1 MLTDTSSFAQFQSR
15 RDSVTDNG
23 VGLENGSAAA
33 EMVVRNASMETI
45 MDHPTVFARAAR
57 KVARQTRRRRKMK
70 RQEVAQVFFQSG
82 LLDMLGY
89 GGPEYRINDC
99 LDEECVN
106 VVMRSFT
113 GRPIAVLSFREPDED
128 LAASIDELEQVA
140 FEVLGSTMGLAG
152 VTNGSELWLYR
163 MHEGVL
169 LRPGEQFDLAAMTTD
184 CIRALLTFFQHCQV
198 CWPRHLR
205 SPRFW

>member
-1 MLTDTSSFAQFQSR
+1 MLTGTSSFAQFQSR
-15 RDSVTDNG
+15 RDGVADNG
-23 VGLENGSAAA
+23 MGLEENAA
-33 EMVVRNASMETI
+33 EMVVRSASMETV
-45 MDHPTVFARAAR
+45 MDHTAAFARAAR
-57 KVARQTRRRRKMK
+57 QVARQTRQRKLG

-89 GGPEYRINDC
+89 GGPEYRIDDC

-113 GRPIAVLSFREPDED
+113 GRPIAVLSFREPAED

-152 VTNGSELWLYR
+152 VTNGSELWLHR

-169 LRPGEQFDLAAMTTD
+169 LTPGERFDLAAMTTD
-184 CIRALLTFFQHCQV
+184 RIRALLTFFQHCQV